1 MKKETPVMGEAK
13 EHRLKVKPRFQ
24 EFIEHKM
31 HRLVKDIAVNNFK
44 VSEVCSTTVLEID
57 TNVGVLK
64 IELTINIDQ

>member
-24 EFIEHKM
+24 EFIEHKL
-31 HRLVKDIAVNNFK
+31 HVLLKDMADNKFT
-44 VSEVCSTTVLEID
+44 VSEVCTATVLEID